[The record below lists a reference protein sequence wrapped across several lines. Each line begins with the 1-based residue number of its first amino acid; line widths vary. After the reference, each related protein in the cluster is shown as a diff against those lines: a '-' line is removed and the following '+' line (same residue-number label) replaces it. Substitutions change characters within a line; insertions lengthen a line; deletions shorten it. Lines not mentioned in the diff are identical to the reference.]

1 MATHS
6 ISGFLRKDIRSLNPC
21 PFAPMR
27 PTLIKSLGEIPI
39 PDFDKVL
46 NGITL
51 PAARK
56 DAVLM
61 KSLRV
66 ELI

>member
-1 MATHS
+1 
-6 ISGFLRKDIRSLNPC
+6 
-21 PFAPMR
+21 MR

>member
-6 ISGFLRKDIRSLNPC
+6 ISGFFRKDIRSLKPC
-21 PFAPMR
+21 PLAPMR
-27 PTLIKSLGEIPI
+27 PTLILSLGEIPV

-46 NGITL
+46 NGIIL
-51 PAARK
+51 PAARTE
-56 DAVLM
+56 AVLM

>member
-1 MATHS
+1 
-6 ISGFLRKDIRSLNPC
+6 
-21 PFAPMR
+21 MR
-27 PTLIKSLGEIPI
+27 PTLILSLGEIPV
-39 PDFDKVL
+39 PFFDKVL

-51 PAARK
+51 PAARTE
-56 DAVLM
+56 AVLM